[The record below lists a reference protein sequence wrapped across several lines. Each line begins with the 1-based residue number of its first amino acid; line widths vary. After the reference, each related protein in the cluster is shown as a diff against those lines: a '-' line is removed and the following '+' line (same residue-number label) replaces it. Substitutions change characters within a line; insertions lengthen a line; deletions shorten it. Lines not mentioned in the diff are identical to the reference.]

1 MFNSTEL
8 EGIGGWGGGE
18 WQVIL
23 PSNTSLLQSANSFCK
38 KNASSL
44 MVNKYKQGFSEQ
56 QLFVSST
63 RVVMSNICTAGSLS
77 AEGARHRGCELND
90 NDEFRWTDLVFQKHN
105 PSR

>member
-1 MFNSTEL
+1 
-8 EGIGGWGGGE
+8 
-18 WQVIL
+18 
-23 PSNTSLLQSANSFCK
+23 
-38 KNASSL
+38 

-63 RVVMSNICTAGSLS
+63 RVVMSNICIAGSLS
-77 AEGARHRGCELND
+77 AEGARHRGGELND